1 METKFWVR
9 KEKHKKTKRTLKLA
23 RGLLL
28 TASILLSLLIPV
40 MAQPPDIL
48 QPQSGWVQLSN
59 QPFLE
64 FSPTGGQAQQWE
76 CTISD
81 QPIMPGPPP
90 ATSNETM
97 YQVTSTVAD
106 TMGQVTFKNITAGYQ
121 GVWHIACQYHDG
133 VAWTGLGNP
142 SMFMYPYSLSDS
154 CQTSDS
160 GVFTG
165 QPDANY
171 QVFDPHTPI
180 DRTIYQKNTKL
191 SHQVGSIGN
200 NITKIELLIEY
211 NDSVFWVNDTYDL
224 TGITVTDGV
233 TRNEFEYVSPIDST
247 SQGFPHKYNA
257 TYKVYTDNFPNGTTC
272 IIPYQYAVN
281 INPDLNSDSGAI
293 QSNALLGGL
302 FLLIGFLWFIGGKR
316 G

>member
-1 METKFWVR
+1 MGIKFSVR
-9 KEKHKKTKRTLKLA
+9 KEKHKKAKRTLKLA

-28 TASILLSLLIPV
+28 TAGIILSLLIPV
-40 MAQPPDIL
+40 MAQPPDIVAP
-48 QPQSGWVQLSN
+48 QPGWIQLSN

-64 FSPTGGQAQQWE
+64 FSPTSGQAQQWE
-76 CTISD
+76 CCISD
-81 QPIMPGPPP
+81 QFIMPGPPP
-90 ATSNETM
+90 STCNETM
-97 YQVTSTVAD
+97 YQVTTSVAD
-106 TMGQVTFKNITAGYQ
+106 TMGQVAFQNITAGYA
-121 GVWHIACQYHDG
+121 GLWNIACQYNDG

-142 SMFMYPYSLSDS
+142 SMFMYPASLSSS

-171 QVFDPHTPI
+171 QVFDPNTPI
-180 DRTIYQKNTKL
+180 DRTLYQKKTKL

-200 NITKIELLIEY
+200 NITKIELFIEY

-224 TGITVTDGV
+224 TGITIADGV
-233 TRNEFEYVSPIDST
+233 TRNEFEYISPIDST
-247 SQGFPHKYNA
+247 VTGTSRYNA

-272 IIPYQYAVN
+272 IDTYQYAVN
-281 INPDLNSDSGAI
+281 INPDLNSDTGAI
-293 QSNALLGGL
+293 QSNALLGGI
-302 FLLIGFLWFIGGKR
+302 FLLITFLWYIGGKR